1 MPCVFFLPKTTD
13 TTITEITINNAVR
26 PTVQT
31 TMVVPIEDFRK
42 YGGKRSGKQRHNC
55 AHVVIGVAASC
66 QHANT
71 CVPGQPAA
79 EQLLLG
85 MHTAQH
91 PFCCC
96 LGWYSQRRCVT
107 HSSHIVMVCVR

>member
-42 YGGKRSGKQRHNC
+42 YGGKRSGTQ
-55 AHVVIGVAASC
+55 
-66 QHANT
+66 T
-71 CVPGQPAA
+71 
-79 EQLLLG
+79 
-85 MHTAQH
+85 H
-91 PFCCC
+91 PCKFD
-96 LGWYSQRRCVT
+96 V
-107 HSSHIVMVCVR
+107 